1 MLLRAGRAPVIARLG
16 RWLGP
21 WADES
26 RSPGGVER
34 RTVTI
39 APVREGDRA
48 LDAWVLRPARREPSG
63 SLLVVPGLHY
73 AGPADPRLERFLRIL
88 ANAGVVVMSPFLPDF
103 AELRVG
109 RGLVRDTERAL
120 EALIALPDRPPGRPG
135 MFSISF
141 GSHPALSVAA
151 SERFRDELSG
161 LVVFGGYADFA
172 STLRFALSGEAG
184 RPHDPLN
191 RPVVFLNLLDH
202 LEGVP
207 RDVSRVIAAWNE
219 YVRATWGR
227 PEMKAHERWSKV
239 AREIG
244 DRLAGEERAF
254 FLLGCG
260 SLGGGIARCEAALR
274 AAGDA
279 FDWLD
284 PRPLLGGVRCP
295 VYLVH
300 GRDDD
305 VIPYTEAAKLQRAMP
320 ESARVTTLLTGMYA
334 HTGKTGLAQLASLG
348 PALAGELRAMT
359 GILAAIADVATD
371 QARSRATQR
380 A

>member
-1 MLLRAGRAPVIARLG
+1 MDTTTAPVIGRLA

-21 WADES
+21 WADER
-26 RSPGGVER
+26 RSPADVDR
-34 RTVTI
+34 RTLRI
-39 APVREGDRA
+39 APAREGDRTF
-48 LDAWVLRPARREPSG
+48 DAWVFRPARREPVG

-88 ANAGVVVMSPFLPDF
+88 ANAGIVVLSPFLPDF

-109 RGLVRDTERAL
+109 PGLVRDTERAL
-120 EALIALPDRPPGRPG
+120 GALLALDDRPRGRPG

-141 GSHPALSVAA
+141 GSQPALSVAA
-151 SERFRDELSG
+151 SDDFRDAVSG

-172 STLRFALSGEAG
+172 STLRFALSGEMG

-191 RPVVFLNLLDH
+191 RPVVFLNLLEH
-202 LEGVP
+202 LDGVP
-207 RDVSRVIAAWNE
+207 QDTSRVIAAWNE
-219 YVRATWGR
+219 YVRVTWGR
-227 PEMKAHERWSKV
+227 AEMKAHERWTKV

-260 SLGGGIARCEAALR
+260 ALGGGVARCEAALR
-274 AAGDA
+274 TAGDA

-284 PRPLLGGVRCP
+284 PRPLLSGIRCP

-305 VIPYTEAAKLQRAMP
+305 VIPYTEAAKLHAAMP
-320 ESARVTTLLTGMYA
+320 KGARVTTLLTGMYA
-334 HTGKTGLAQLASLG
+334 HTGKAGIAQLATLG
-348 PALAGELRAMT
+348 PALAAELRAMT
-359 GILAAIADVATD
+359 GILAGIADVATD
-371 QARSRATQR
+371 RARGRATQR